1 MGLLLEFLVLK
12 LVQPYE
18 TTEEVPMAKK
28 ILIIDELTNRLTP
41 DLEANNYQ
49 VWRSGNAREGL
60 ARALELKPQL
70 ILMNLNL
77 AGLNGFGFE
86 LCKKMRSFP
95 ELRHIP
101 IIIFSGENKLKNMV
115 TAYEMG
121 ADYYI
126 VKGEEDDRVLTLLIE
141 TIFTRLS
148 RQHSFD
154 TQVKQHYV

>member
-1 MGLLLEFLVLK
+1 MGLLLKFLALNPA
-12 LVQPYE
+12 QPYE

-28 ILIIDELTNRLTP
+28 ILIVDELTNRPTP
-41 DLEANNYQ
+41 DMEANNYQ
-49 VWRSGNAREGL
+49 VWRSANAREGL

-77 AGLNGFGFE
+77 ADLNGFE
-86 LCKKMRSFP
+86 LCKKMRGFP
-95 ELRHIP
+95 ELRQIP

-126 VKGEEDDRVLTLLIE
+126 VRGEEDDRVLTLLIE

-154 TQVKQHYV
+154 TQLKQHYV

>member
-1 MGLLLEFLVLK
+1 
-12 LVQPYE
+12 
-18 TTEEVPMAKK
+18 MAKK
-28 ILIIDELTNRLTP
+28 ILIIDELTNPLTP

-70 ILMNLNL
+70 ILMNLNQ
-77 AGLNGFGFE
+77 ADLNGFE

-95 ELRHIP
+95 ELQHIP

-141 TIFTRLS
+141 TVFTRLS

-154 TQVKQHYV
+154 TQLKQYYV